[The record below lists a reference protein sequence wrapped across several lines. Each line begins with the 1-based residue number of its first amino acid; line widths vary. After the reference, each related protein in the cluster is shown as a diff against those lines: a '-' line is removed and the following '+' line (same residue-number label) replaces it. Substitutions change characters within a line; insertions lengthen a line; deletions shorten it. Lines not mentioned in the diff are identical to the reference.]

1 MLFNTCWTFP
11 IRMQLNV
18 DNTDTE
24 DQPSASTFDEFGENI
39 TLGEGLFEG
48 CLRNLYIRRFDVMIY
63 SYCVIMTYIRNKPLI
78 MALWFS
84 LQSDY
89 IPADLGSFN
98 QTGNVSFGFCKAE
111 RPPLDTTRKRARHA
125 GIISKSNSVFQMIN
139 LCI

>member
-1 MLFNTCWTFP
+1 
-11 IRMQLNV
+11 MQLNV

-78 MALWFS
+78 MAL
-84 LQSDY
+84 
-89 IPADLGSFN
+89 
-98 QTGNVSFGFCKAE
+98 
-111 RPPLDTTRKRARHA
+111 
-125 GIISKSNSVFQMIN
+125 
-139 LCI
+139 